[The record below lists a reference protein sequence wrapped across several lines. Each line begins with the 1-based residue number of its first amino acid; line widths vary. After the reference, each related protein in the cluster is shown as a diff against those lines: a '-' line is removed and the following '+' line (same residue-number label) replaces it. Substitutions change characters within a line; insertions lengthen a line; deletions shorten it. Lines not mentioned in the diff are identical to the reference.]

1 MTRAAVAKSDSRNS
15 RNWPRTIRHGIVQ
28 VISPIMIIRL
38 MMPGPRTDTAISS
51 RMIVGKLMTMST
63 TRMMTRS
70 ARG

>member
-15 RNWPRTIRHGIVQ
+15 RNWPRTIRQGIVQ

>member
-1 MTRAAVAKSDSRNS
+1 
-15 RNWPRTIRHGIVQ
+15 
-28 VISPIMIIRL
+28 MIIRL

-63 TRMMTRS
+63 TRMITRS